1 MLVSFRSNFHM
12 DIFIE
17 LREVLSES
25 CGAGCQVKGPYIPT
39 EVSEGLDLFAG
50 KNRWQ
55 QATLLFDIVNIIN
68 KVDTQEE
75 QKYSSCCVFSS

>member
-12 DIFIE
+12 GIFIE
-17 LREVLSES
+17 LREVLYES
-25 CGAGCQVKGPYIPT
+25 CRAGCQVTGPHIPT
-39 EVSEGLDLFAG
+39 EVSQGRDLFAG

-68 KVDTQEE
+68 KIDTQEE
-75 QKYSSCCVFSS
+75 